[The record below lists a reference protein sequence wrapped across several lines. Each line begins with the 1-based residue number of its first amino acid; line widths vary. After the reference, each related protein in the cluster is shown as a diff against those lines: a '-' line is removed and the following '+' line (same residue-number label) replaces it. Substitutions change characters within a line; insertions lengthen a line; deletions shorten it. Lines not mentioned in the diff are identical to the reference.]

1 MRLRSVF
8 GFLSPR
14 LRYSEDELPLEE
26 FPIAE
31 RMIVLVAAGGG
42 ELSLKVGDRLKT
54 GEKVFSKGGDVL
66 GFSSVTGTVKET
78 YGLRWSGG
86 DEFTAIVIEASSED
100 EWDASLQGMD
110 FSGKEPGEIVS
121 FLHDAGFSVNLEG
134 AERVIVNCLEGD
146 LLISNNQRILREY
159 GDRIKAGIGLLR
171 GLVASGSVIVVI
183 PPNLREVAE
192 GIVSDGGERRA
203 DIVVVDSVHPN
214 GMEQMVL
221 RLLGLGGRSVIIG
234 VEYLVAMVGA
244 LETGHPFIE
253 KMITLVEKG
262 GRPVK
267 NIRVR
272 VGTPIAEIIRA
283 NNIPVEDNDRVVLG
297 GPMTGRSVYRLD
309 FPITHDTDAVFIQ
322 GCEEVV
328 PIDNAA
334 CLNCGACVRVCPYNL
349 QVNLLSRYCE
359 FSIFERCEELD
370 IDFCIECGLC
380 AYVCTSRRPLVQYIQ
395 FAKRELEKIR
405 EEEAREEEEEKEEVT
420 A

>member
-14 LRYSEDELPLEE
+14 LRYSEGELPLEE
-26 FPIAE
+26 FPISE
-31 RMIVLVAAGGG
+31 SMILLVPAGGG
-42 ELSLKVGDRLKT
+42 VLSLKVGDRLKT
-54 GEKVFSKGGDVL
+54 GEKLFSEGGDVV

-78 YGLRWSGG
+78 YDLRWSGG
-86 DEFTAIVIEASSED
+86 DEFTAVVIEASSED
-100 EWDASLQGMD
+100 EWDASLHGMD
-110 FSGKEPGEIVS
+110 FSGKESGEVLS
-121 FLHDAGFSVNLEG
+121 FLNEAGFSIHLEG
-134 AERVIVNCLEGD
+134 AESVIVNCLEGD
-146 LLISNNQRILREY
+146 LLISNNQKILREY

-171 GLVASGSVIVVI
+171 GLVASGRVIVVV

-192 GIVSDGGERRA
+192 GVVSDGGERGV
-203 DIVVVDSVHPN
+203 DIVVVDSIHPN
-214 GMEQMVL
+214 GMEQMLL
-221 RLLGLGGRSVIIG
+221 RLLGLGDGGVVIG
-234 VEYLVAMVGA
+234 VEYLAAMVEA

-253 KMITLVEKG
+253 KMVTLIEKG

-272 VGTPIAEIIRA
+272 IGTPIAEIIRA
-283 NNIPVEDNDRVVLG
+283 NNIPVEDNDRVILG
-297 GPMTGRSVYRLD
+297 GPMRGRSVYRID
-309 FPITHDTDAVFIQ
+309 FPITHDTDAVFVQ
-322 GCEEVV
+322 GSDEIIA
-328 PIDNAA
+328 IDNAA

-395 FAKRELEKIR
+395 FAKREIEKIR
-405 EEEAREEEEEKEEVT
+405 EEEAREEEKEEVT